1 MPLHPAAEPLVKMF
15 TDLGLGFSP
24 DSTPESMRAAVDG
37 ATGGLPVHDV
47 HAVEDREVPGP
58 AGSIPVRV
66 YRPGADAQLPIV
78 VWFHGGGWVIG
89 SLETHDNLCR
99 LLCDDARVIVV
110 SVDYRL
116 APETK
121 FPGAAEDCV
130 AAWVWLN
137 EHASELGGDAH
148 KIAVGGDS
156 AGGNLAAVVALVA
169 REQGLPVPALQ
180 LLVYPVTDY
189 EFDNPSMIDNAEGY
203 FLRTAAMRWFFDQY
217 AGTPDDFADW
227 RMSPLRAPDLAGLPA
242 ALVITAEYDPLRDQ
256 GEAYAQRLRDAGVP
270 TQSVRADGLF
280 HGFFGMHTFL
290 PPARAAW
297 DTAIGALRAAF
308 GSR

>member
-15 TDLGLGFSP
+15 ADLGLGFSS
-24 DSTPESMRAAVDG
+24 DSTPESMRAAIEG
-37 ATGGLPVHDV
+37 ATRGLAVHDV
-47 HAVEDREVPGP
+47 HAVEDRQIPGP

-66 YRPGADAQLPIV
+66 YRPSAEVPLPIL

-99 LLCDDARVIVV
+99 LLCDDAKVIVV

-121 FPGAAEDCV
+121 FPGAADDCI
-130 AAWVWLN
+130 AAWVWIN
-137 EHASELGGDAH
+137 EHAEELGGEAQ
-148 KIAVGGDS
+148 KIALGGDS

-169 REQGLPVPALQ
+169 REEGLPIPAFQ
-180 LLVYPVTDY
+180 LLVYPVTDH
-189 EFDNPSMIDNAEGY
+189 EFDSPSMVDNAEGY
-203 FLRTAAMRWFFDQY
+203 FLRTETMRWFFDQY
-217 AGTPDDFADW
+217 AATLGDVADW
-227 RMSPLRAPDLAGLPA
+227 RLSPLRAPDLTGLPA
-242 ALVITAEYDPLRDQ
+242 ALVITAECDPLRDQ

-280 HGFFGMHTFL
+280 HGFFGMHPFL